1 MRNKVL
7 FIPVLI
13 LVVAGCMGAQ
23 APVRT
28 QYYMLSYASP
38 AVKDTVR
45 LDASLKVER
54 FSVAQFYNS
63 ESMMFRTGSIGLD
76 RFPYDRWGANP
87 GYMVADYL
95 VRDFRQT
102 GLFRGI
108 FSYQDTD
115 VVRFV
120 LEGSI
125 TEFLVV
131 EEKDGR
137 KALLTMYVTLLDL
150 NQTDSTK
157 EVVFQKSYSYAAP
170 CKENSA
176 EGLAAGLSE
185 SMEQSLRADYRRR
198 LSGRQIAAM
207 SSV

>member
-1 MRNKVL
+1 MRSKGL

-13 LVVAGCMGAQ
+13 LVMVGCMSAQ
-23 APVRT
+23 PPVRT
-28 QYYMLSYASP
+28 QYYMLDYTSP
-38 AVKDTVR
+38 AIKDTVR

-63 ESMMFRTGSIGLD
+63 NSMIFRTGSISLD
-76 RFPYDRWGANP
+76 KFPYDRWGANP

-95 VRDFRQT
+95 VRDFRQAN
-102 GLFRGI
+102 LFRGI

-115 VVRFV
+115 VVRLV

-125 TEFLVV
+125 TEFLAV
-131 EEKDGR
+131 EQKDGR
-137 KALLTMYVTLLDL
+137 KALLTVYVTLLDL

-157 EVVFQKSYSYAAP
+157 HVVFQKSYSYAAP

-185 SMEQSLRADYRRR
+185 SMEH
-198 LSGRQIAAM
+198 LSGQIM
-207 SSV
+207 SDVYQAVKSWP

>member
-1 MRNKVL
+1 MRSKRL

-13 LVVAGCMGAQ
+13 LFMAGCMGAQ
-23 APVRT
+23 SPIRT
-28 QYYMLSYASP
+28 QYFMLDYNP
-38 AVKDTVR
+38 PGIKDTVR
-45 LDASLKVER
+45 LDESLKVER

-63 ESMMFRTGSIGLD
+63 NSMTFRTGSIGLD
-76 RFPYDRWGANP
+76 KFPYDRWGANP
-87 GYMVADYL
+87 GYMVADYM

-115 VVRFV
+115 VVRFL

-125 TEFLVV
+125 TEFLAV
-131 EEKDGR
+131 EQQDGR
-137 KALLTMYVTLLDL
+137 RALLTIYVTLLDL

-157 EVVFQKSYSYAAP
+157 RIVFQKTYSHAAP

-176 EGLAAGLSE
+176 EALALGLSE
-185 SMEQSLRADYRRR
+185 SLQR
-198 LSGRQIAAM
+198 LSGQIIGDVYNAVK
-207 SSV
+207 SRS

>member
-1 MRNKVL
+1 MRSKGL
-7 FIPVLI
+7 FISVLI
-13 LVVAGCMGAQ
+13 LVMAGCTSAQ

-28 QYYMLSYASP
+28 QYYMLDYTSP
-38 AVKDTVR
+38 AIKDTVR

-76 RFPYDRWGANP
+76 KFPYNRWGANP

-102 GLFRGI
+102 NLFHGI

-115 VVRFV
+115 AVRFV

-125 TEFLVV
+125 TEFLAV

-137 KALLTMYVTLLDL
+137 KALLTVYVTLLDM

-157 EVVFQKSYSYAAP
+157 QVVFQKSYSYAAP

-185 SMEQSLRADYRRR
+185 SMER
-198 LSGRQIAAM
+198 LSGQIISDVYQAVK
-207 SSV
+207 SRS

>member
-1 MRNKVL
+1 MRSKGL

-13 LVVAGCMGAQ
+13 LVMVGCMSAQ
-23 APVRT
+23 PPVRT

-38 AVKDTVR
+38 TIKDTVR

-63 ESMMFRTGSIGLD
+63 DSMMFRTGSIGLD
-76 RFPYDRWGANP
+76 KFPHDRWGANP

-95 VRDFRQT
+95 IRDFRQT
-102 GLFRGI
+102 NLFRGI
-108 FSYQDTD
+108 FSYQDTE
-115 VVRFV
+115 VVRLV

-125 TEFLVV
+125 TEFLAV
-131 EEKDGR
+131 EQKDGR
-137 KALLTMYVTLLDL
+137 KALLTVYVTLLDL
-150 NQTDSTK
+150 NQTDSTNQIA
-157 EVVFQKSYSYAAP
+157 FQKSYSYAAP

-185 SMEQSLRADYRRR
+185 SMER
-198 LSGRQIAAM
+198 LSGQIISDVYQAVK
-207 SSV
+207 SRS